1 MSLRQRREVLGL
13 TQQEVAD
20 RSGTSKEYY
29 SQIETGR
36 VKLPNPELRR
46 EVSRVL
52 GLRHVD
58 FLVEVGI
65 LDDWEIP
72 GFSPNEPDPLR
83 EDLVTQLGQLD
94 LSVDN
99 RASTLSGI
107 LLMRAAQ
114 DRQRSPHR
122 ITAAPDEAGG

>member
-1 MSLRQRREVLGL
+1 
-13 TQQEVAD
+13 
-20 RSGTSKEYY
+20 
-29 SQIETGR
+29 
-36 VKLPNPELRR
+36 
-46 EVSRVL
+46 
-52 GLRHVD
+52 VD

-107 LLMRAAQ
+107 LLMWATQ
-114 DRQRSPHR
+114 DRQRSAHR
-122 ITAAPDEAGG
+122 IPAAPDEAAG